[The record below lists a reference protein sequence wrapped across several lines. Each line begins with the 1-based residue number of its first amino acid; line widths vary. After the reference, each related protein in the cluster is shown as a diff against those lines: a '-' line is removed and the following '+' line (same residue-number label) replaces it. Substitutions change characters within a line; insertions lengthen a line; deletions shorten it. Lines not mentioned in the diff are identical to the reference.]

1 MITSYRN
8 PNIIYRQNT
17 NNRFY
22 VLAITREFGAE
33 PAAEEPTLA
42 KEKDVGLLPRIQGAG
57 TNIPSAE
64 SRGELQSVL
73 VPTSQSRDSSW
84 ATNMPAH
91 NTVSPTYPTLIPHF
105 GLPKGYTPIPTL
117 LAKSVGNKVTLMK
130 RPTAFPGLS
139 SVDGQRKESLVSL
152 PTSLMTNLKVS
163 KAQSFPSS
171 RQDNLQKIPLQ
182 TPQQTQVHEQPDIKM
197 AALLKTPQA
206 KSCQTEPKSP
216 IQVVYKAPEGLSHLV
231 RKDSG
236 SQVRM
241 SVHSIVDQNAA
252 TKVMQQVVFLPSNL
266 LIQKTETK
274 TANVNPEQT
283 KSIQVPVSKVASPV
297 CISTDVSGFSIPE
310 SKIPVQ
316 QLDLIKDAKTGKNPI
331 FSFTPR
337 LQRGPLNMSG
347 CKESQT
353 CSIQTNA
360 PKGSMTTSSTITTH
374 SKAVFTDSVT
384 FTEPKQELKTVCIR
398 DSQSILVTTRGGNT
412 GIVKVQASSDQNLLG
427 SFPTSPVI
435 TISPQLK
442 AFLVSKT
449 ATLSA
454 YAPSQTSP
462 TVPAET
468 SISMAQTQK
477 QAPKLMLTTG
487 TSSIPLNGPEHQA
500 GTAIALSQGSSFST
514 AETNLSQLVHT
525 ASSGS
530 TFSVS
535 TIKNVVAVPSSSSSG
550 VSPVLTEEFLSKTGV
565 KRASTDGRS
574 HVTKYILVAPSSS
587 STASKATPKSTPS
600 SSKSFTSSRM
610 MLAGQPMVTSSTTF
624 MGHLPKPLMTTG
636 SGQTLNSSITG
647 QTPKMGSSSAQPV
660 CSVTSEALSKTTTNT
675 LPSGRFCV

>member
-1 MITSYRN
+1 M
-8 PNIIYRQNT
+8 
-17 NNRFY
+17 
-22 VLAITREFGAE
+22 
-33 PAAEEPTLA
+33 
-42 KEKDVGLLPRIQGAG
+42 PRIQGVG

-73 VPTSQSRDSSW
+73 VLASQSRDSAW
-84 ATNMPAH
+84 ATNIPAH
-91 NTVSPTYPTLIPHF
+91 NTISPTDPTLNPAF

-130 RPTAFPGLS
+130 RPTDFPGLS
-139 SVDGQRKESLVSL
+139 SVDGQRKESLVLL
-152 PTSLMTNLKVS
+152 PTSVMTNLNVS
-163 KAQSFPSS
+163 KAQKFPSS
-171 RQDNLQKIPLQ
+171 PQDNLQKKSAQ
-182 TPQQTQVHEQPDIKM
+182 TPQQTQVHEQPGFKM
-197 AALLKTPQA
+197 AALPKTPQA

-216 IQVVYKAPEGLSHLV
+216 IQVVYKASEGLSHLV
-231 RKDSG
+231 RKDSD

-241 SVHSIVDQNAA
+241 SVHSVVDQNAT

-283 KSIQVPVSKVASPV
+283 KSIQVPGSKVTSPV
-297 CISTDVSGFSIPE
+297 CTSTDVSGFSIPE

-331 FSFTPR
+331 FSFIPH
-337 LQRGPLNMSG
+337 LQRGPLNMSE

-353 CSIQTNA
+353 CSVQTNA
-360 PKGSMTTSSTITTH
+360 PKGSMTNSSTITTH
-374 SKAVFTDSVT
+374 SRAAFTDSVT

-412 GIVKVQASSDQNLLG
+412 GIVKVQTSSDQNLLG

-462 TVPAET
+462 STVQAET

-477 QAPKLMLTTG
+477 QAPKFTHSMLTTV

-500 GTAIALSQGSSFST
+500 STAIALSQGSSFST
-514 AETNLSQLVHT
+514 AETNLLQPVHT
-525 ASSGS
+525 VSSGS
-530 TFSVS
+530 TFPVS
-535 TIKNVVAVPSSSSSG
+535 TLKNVVAVPSPSISG
-550 VSPVLTEEFLSKTGV
+550 VSPVLTQEFLSKTGV
-565 KRASTDGRS
+565 KRTSTDGRS

-587 STASKATPKSTPS
+587 SSSNKATPTSPPS
-600 SSKSFTSSRM
+600 SSKSVTSSRVI
-610 MLAGQPMVTSSTTF
+610 LAGQPMVTSSTTF
-624 MGHLPKPLMTTG
+624 TGHLPKQVMTTG
-636 SGQTLNSSITG
+636 SGRTLKSSITD
-647 QTPKMGSSSAQPV
+647 QTLKMGLSSAQSI
-660 CSVTSEALSKTTTNT
+660 CSVTSEALSKTTNNT
-675 LPSGRFCV
+675 LPSGRFCVCRFVWE